1 MKLITT
7 CLCLGLALVLSAT
20 AACAEDARLQRSVV
34 TVPTEATVQQAARV
48 YHAGTGGMLHPR
60 ETQKLKFT
68 VAVYGWLSS
77 VTGESWTDGVATD
90 VDIGFDQITEH
101 VNTGFMG
108 YAEMRWGKWTFALD
122 SYVSELEGPIAENPL
137 FHTDFVIN
145 SLMLDLR
152 VGYTVWKCTFG
163 QDRWRGCIV
172 KRKAAL
178 DLVVGARYWNNKI
191 SLKLDSPILPGP
203 GLEPSTR
210 DEWVDPYLGLR
221 FRSDLAK
228 RWFVAFYGDVG
239 GFSIGDASTL
249 TWQIQAGVGFKLTPR
264 LYLMLGYRAL
274 EQDRTEDTGLLQLK
288 NGTDLLTHGPIIG
301 AGYLF

>member
-1 MKLITT
+1 MKPIMTY
-7 CLCLGLALVLSAT
+7 LCLGLALVFCAT
-20 AACAEDARLQRSVV
+20 AAQAEDAKLQRSIV
-34 TVPTEATVQQAARV
+34 TVPTDATVQQAAKV
-48 YHAGTGGMLHPR
+48 YPAGPGAMLHPL

-77 VTGESWTDGVATD
+77 VTGESWTDGVSTD
-90 VDIGFDQITEH
+90 IDIGFDQIKEH

-108 YAEMRWGKWTFALD
+108 YAEVRWGKWTLALD
-122 SYVSELEGPIAENPL
+122 SYVAELEGEGQQTPL
-137 FHTDFVIN
+137 FDTSVVSN

-152 VGYTVWKCTFG
+152 LGYTIWKCTFG

-172 KRKAAL
+172 KRRAVL
-178 DLVVGARYWNNKI
+178 DVVVGARYWNNKL

-221 FRSDLAK
+221 FRSDLSK

-239 GFSIGDASTL
+239 GFDIGDASSL

-274 EQDRTEDTGLLQLK
+274 EQDRTEDSGFLQLK